1 MNDTIAIDFGTM
13 RTKVSYYDT
22 TRKSIELMRLGRN
35 EQPFVPSIFF
45 LGQDGRRLFGE
56 DAAQHLDKDPLAFL
70 LNPLKR
76 ELREQAVRAGNR
88 VKATPTE
95 LLSVLFGG
103 LRNRAKDVACFCGTM
118 PTGLVLTV
126 PAQYGPPDRNV
137 LQKAACNAGFHE
149 ERIRFVVEPVAAA
162 QAWLAELGGTEDYVV
177 VLDCGGGTLD
187 WACLH
192 RSEGGRFGLIN
203 EFPPGGDNR
212 VGGVDIDRSIL
223 EELDG
228 FIKEKD
234 SQAYAYLEPRRCLIR
249 DEIRVLKEKY
259 SSEGIGGAVNL
270 GNINVKILPGQIER
284 IINDRYINQACQ
296 SFNAY
301 LDKIRE
307 RLKIKTPIV
316 LLAGGSARL
325 RGFREEIEKQCRCK
339 AVWWER
345 SEYATVLGA
354 LQSDTP
360 TEKGSANLPAVSR
373 RKPLDAKA
381 KAFIASQKQSHDD
394 FRHFLQETFLVQWR
408 LSNSAYG
415 SANALVDALSTIQ
428 EGEDNK
434 SISLKV
440 RQGLE
445 AVSVAPFDEIVKAS
459 SNGFVD
465 MVSRF
470 IEDLPSR
477 YIQLFSGLEP
487 FRKKFTPPDEWK
499 AGFVREVAHDL
510 SALKTDYE
518 TIVGYYNQL
527 AEFYP
532 RYDAIL
538 SRAGWLDWLIGGA
551 VGFFTGGLGVVAAV
565 IWGEWRGMNDQDF
578 IQNYSAAVQSFIDAC
593 VKFNEAGERVLVTHI
608 QRVNDVWNDAFKP
621 LAEIYLALAE
631 MGEDLATV
639 ERHVKALDHTA
650 EFAGNM
656 AAHQFAAS
664 IIANLKQQSDLSK
677 IALQNIVAELRES
690 GLLLTKDGDLD
701 EKAVAALPPDEGTK
715 LLTNLTSKV
724 MAIIQRSP
732 CCASDRFHVAP
743 NIPENK
749 LLNALKAYGYGC
761 GAGDILALYDDS
773 FWGGGGDGFVITLG
787 GVLWTGPNAKGWNE
801 IKRITKA
808 AEGNALKLDGVSIS
822 IAMASDHVQHF
833 VSLLKEMRDCVVA
846 HLPADNTD

>member
-1 MNDTIAIDFGTM
+1 MNDTIALDFGTM
-13 RTKVSYYDT
+13 RTKVAYHDA
-22 TRKSIELMRLGRN
+22 TRNSLELMRLGRD
-35 EQPFVPSIFF
+35 ERPFVPSLFF
-45 LGQDGRRLFGE
+45 LGEDGRRLFGD
-56 DAAQHLDKDPLAFL
+56 DAVEYLDSDPLAFL
-70 LNPLKR
+70 PRPLKR
-76 ELREQAVRAGNR
+76 ELREQWVRAGNR

-95 LLSVLFGG
+95 LLSLLFAG
-103 LRNRAKDVACFCGTM
+103 LRNRTSEVACFRETV
-118 PTGLVLTV
+118 PTGIFLTV
-126 PAQYGPPDRNV
+126 PAQYGPPDREV
-137 LQKAACNAGFHE
+137 LAKAAHNAGFHE
-149 ERIRFVVEPVAAA
+149 ERIRFVDEPVAAA

-192 RSEGGRFGLIN
+192 RSEGGRFELIP
-203 EFPPGGDNR
+203 ELPPGGDNR
-212 VGGVDIDRSIL
+212 VGGFDIDEAIYALVDDTITDTPTRNEL
-223 EELDG
+223 ET
-228 FIKEKD
+228 
-234 SQAYAYLEPRRCLIR
+234 RRCFIR
-249 DEIRVLKEKY
+249 DQIRALKERH
-259 SSEGIGGAVNL
+259 SRTGTGGKVRV
-270 GNINVKILPGQIER
+270 GNVPVEIPAEVIED
-284 IINDRYINQACQ
+284 IIARRFITQACQ
-296 SFNAY
+296 NLCSY
-301 LDKIRE
+301 LDKVRE
-307 RLKIKTPIV
+307 RLKIETPTV
-316 LLAGGSARL
+316 LLVGGSARL
-325 RGFREEIEKQCRCK
+325 RGFKEAVAEKGRCRPI
-339 AVWWER
+339 WWER

-415 SANALVDALSTIQ
+415 SANALAEALSTIQ

-465 MVSRF
+465 MVSGF
-470 IEDLPSR
+470 IEDLPSQ

-487 FRKKFTPPDEWK
+487 FRQKFTPPDEWK

-527 AEFYP
+527 AESYP

-565 IWGEWRGMNDQDF
+565 IWGGWRGMNDQDF
-578 IQNYSAAVQSFIDAC
+578 MQNYSAAVQSFIDAC
-593 VKFNEAGERVLVTHI
+593 LKFNEAGERVLVTHI

-639 ERHVKALDHTA
+639 ERRVKALDHTA

-656 AAHQFAAS
+656 AAHQFAAI

-677 IALQNIVAELRES
+677 RALQNIVAELRES

-715 LLTNLTSKV
+715 LLTNLTSEV

-808 AEGNALKLDGVSIS
+808 AEGNALKLDGVPIS